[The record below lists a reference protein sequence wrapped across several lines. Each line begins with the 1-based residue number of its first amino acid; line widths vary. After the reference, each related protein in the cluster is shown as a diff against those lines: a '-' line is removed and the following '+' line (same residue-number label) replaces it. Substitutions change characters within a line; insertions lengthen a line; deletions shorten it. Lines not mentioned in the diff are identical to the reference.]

1 MTGITITSFDAERI
15 AKSFA
20 ALIGPKGLNRI
31 RRKAVN
37 EVGSKLRK
45 DAKAIAPAIFGTTTA
60 ALMIQG
66 KAASPGSA
74 NPEYRLRM
82 ASSIAISRLR
92 AKHRKTRRLGG
103 NLALFIDTP
112 ATDPIRFRA
121 TQRVGRA
128 FKLLKAGPLPER
140 FVGGI
145 RTKGRA
151 AFGPE
156 ADGGQA
162 ELSQL
167 RKRAAAALPEAVS
180 TAINA
185 HMAKARKR

>member
-1 MTGITITSFDAERI
+1 MTGITITSKDAERI

-37 EVGSKLRK
+37 KIGSEVRK
-45 DAKAIAPAIFGTTTA
+45 EAKAIAPAIFGTTGA

-66 KAASPGSA
+66 KAATPGSA

-92 AKHRKTRRLGG
+92 AKHRKTRRQGGSLG
-103 NLALFIDTP
+103 LIIDTP

-140 FVGGI
+140 FVGGLATKA
-145 RTKGRA
+145 RT

-156 ADGGQA
+156 RDGGQA
-162 ELSQL
+162 ELNQL
-167 RKRAAAALPEAVS
+167 RKRAGADLPEAVAK
-180 TAINA
+180 AIND
-185 HMAKARKR
+185 HLAKARKR